1 MTETDDR
8 LIRCFS
14 AVFPA
19 LAADGIRSA
28 SVESVEDWDSLAALR
43 LAAVLEEE
51 YGIQI
56 DLPDL
61 QELSSFEA
69 VRHYL
74 RKRWGV
80 S

>member
-1 MTETDDR
+1 LTETDDR
-8 LIRCFS
+8 LIRCFF

-56 DLPDL
+56 DLADL

-69 VRHYL
+69 IRHYL
-74 RKRWGV
+74 KKRWDV